1 MIELTFKLSKF
12 EPQIEK
18 LSNLFD
24 NITFFV
30 CPFIYNICICLLK
43 AVCLFLKNHGLTFT
57 INLSKNL
64 PTFREMVYCLCFL
77 LGMRK
82 FSHFDI
88 NYFLVLLF
96 AESMRNEKQPA
107 PSLVKTLPQIG
118 KSFLSITFLFLFFQK
133 TLNGG
138 NKSGKQQT
146 VFSNCIPF
154 EM

>member
-1 MIELTFKLSKF
+1 MIACWKKT
-12 EPQIEK
+12 P
-18 LSNLFD
+18 
-24 NITFFV
+24 FFTAG
-30 CPFIYNICICLLK
+30 NICLLK
-43 AVCLFLKNHGLTFT
+43 VVYLFQKSHGLTFT

-64 PTFREMVYCLCFL
+64 PTFKQMVYCLCFL

-96 AESMRNEKQPA
+96 AESMRNEKEPA
-107 PSLVKTLPQIG
+107 PSVLTCKNVTTNRQKFLFYHFSLSFFLKTLI
-118 KSFLSITFLFLFFQK
+118 
-133 TLNGG
+133 GG

-154 EM
+154 QM

>member
-1 MIELTFKLSKF
+1 MLVGKK
-12 EPQIEK
+12 PP
-18 LSNLFD
+18 
-24 NITFFV
+24 FFTAG
-30 CPFIYNICICLLK
+30 NICLLK
-43 AVCLFLKNHGLTFT
+43 VVYLFQKSHGLTFT

-64 PTFREMVYCLCFL
+64 PTFKQMVYCLCFL

-96 AESMRNEKQPA
+96 AESMKNEKEPA

-118 KSFLSITFLFLFFQK
+118 KSFLSITFLFLFLK

-154 EM
+154 QV

>member
-1 MIELTFKLSKF
+1 ML
-12 EPQIEK
+12 EK
-18 LSNLFD
+18 NP
-24 NITFFV
+24 FFTAG
-30 CPFIYNICICLLK
+30 NICLLK
-43 AVCLFLKNHGLTFT
+43 VVYLFLKSHGLTFT

-64 PTFREMVYCLCFL
+64 PTFKQMVYCLCFL

-96 AESMRNEKQPA
+96 AESMKNEKEPA

-118 KSFLSITFLFLFFQK
+118 KSFLSITFLFLFLK

-138 NKSGKQQT
+138 NKSGET
-146 VFSNCIPF
+146 TDCIF
-154 EM
+154 QLYSISSVILQYENFLI